1 VSISPLPQAKRKA
14 RKEKD
19 AIIENL
25 KGAFLDGTEDLFE
38 ELFSK
43 DVEPEN
49 VTVLTCYPQLK
60 EDYRDHL
67 SESIK
72 NLRVWMEERNEGR
85 VKKAS
90 AFEKA
95 VTAAEKESEEEA
107 FQIVRDFRSHKK
119 KVLAQIDREDSAGL
133 KPEMEAMIQQL
144 LDQLNGLENHLMA
157 NEIQLQE
164 SIYEAISD
172 FEARISEIVKQM
184 SEKGGEFFRHLEEL
198 EKVFYTGLME
208 GANSEVEAFAQNQDL
223 AATDDTNKA
232 RFLGNKEEMIQAC
245 VNFYEGH
252 TSLIQNKE
260 DYMSN
265 QMNSWR
271 NSFFERHRERQ
282 YHRNRKRVMDVKQV
296 VDDCRS
302 EITAASEVGD
312 EYDENDGGG
321 DMTYGR

>member
-1 VSISPLPQAKRKA
+1 
-14 RKEKD
+14 
-19 AIIENL
+19 
-25 KGAFLDGTEDLFE
+25 
-38 ELFSK
+38 
-43 DVEPEN
+43 
-49 VTVLTCYPQLK
+49 
-60 EDYRDHL
+60 
-67 SESIK
+67 
-72 NLRVWMEERNEGR
+72 
-85 VKKAS
+85 
-90 AFEKA
+90 
-95 VTAAEKESEEEA
+95 
-107 FQIVRDFRSHKK
+107 
-119 KVLAQIDREDSAGL
+119 
-133 KPEMEAMIQQL
+133 
-144 LDQLNGLENHLMA
+144 
-157 NEIQLQE
+157 
-164 SIYEAISD
+164 
-172 FEARISEIVKQM
+172 
-184 SEKGGEFFRHLEEL
+184 
-198 EKVFYTGLME
+198 ME